1 MIVNLRTAGVVIN
14 IHVVSGVLTGIVTSN
29 LEKFGQFSDFEV
41 TRSRVRSLY
50 HRMSFS

>member
-14 IHVVSGVLTGIVTSN
+14 IHVVSGVLTGIVSSN
-29 LEKFGQFSDFEV
+29 LEKFGQFSGFEV